1 MEADIFG
8 MYRYIFYTRIRRN
21 NLLFMSIEDRKY
33 KSLYMGDDTN
43 DNEVQRGVLQSD
55 WHDIKGFFLFKHTN
69 FLLGVEKNS

>member
-21 NLLFMSIEDRKY
+21 NLLFMNIEERKY

-43 DNEVQRGVLQSD
+43 DNEV
-55 WHDIKGFFLFKHTN
+55 
-69 FLLGVEKNS
+69 

>member
-21 NLLFMSIEDRKY
+21 NLLFMNIEERKY

-55 WHDIKGFFLFKHTN
+55 WRDIKGLVIFKHTN